1 MSLQYDDRNL
11 QKLFAAMDPKQRMK
25 ALKGAF
31 RKEANR
37 VRKAAVNNVRA
48 SIRSNRELE
57 KGVRALVFKRKAGFR
72 ITVGTKP
79 GSKKT
84 GKGKAG
90 YYVRQSIRKKYKDD
104 KERLK
109 KYEKPVLMWAD
120 IGTAQRRTKSATR
133 IWTRSRKGHSTGR
146 MKRYAIIAKTQNQVS
161 DSVTDSLHKEVVDS
175 IIRVSKKYGCK

>member
-11 QKLFAAMDPKQRMK
+11 QKLFVAMDPKQRMK

-48 SIRSNRELE
+48 SIRSDRDLE
-57 KGVRALVFKRKAGFR
+57 KGIRALVFKRKAGFR
-72 ITVGTKP
+72 VTVGTK
-79 GSKKT
+79 SANKN
-84 GKGKAG
+84 GKGESG
-90 YYVRQSIRKKYKDD
+90 FHTNRRG
-104 KERLK
+104 LK
-109 KYEKPVLMWAD
+109 KPILMWAD

>member
-1 MSLQYDDRNL
+1 MPLQYDDRNL
-11 QKLFAAMDPKQRMK
+11 QKLFVAMDPKQRMK

-48 SIRSNRELE
+48 SIRSDRDLE

-72 ITVGTKP
+72 VTVGTKNAN
-79 GSKKT
+79 KN
-84 GKGKAG
+84 GKGESG
-90 YYVRQSIRKKYKDD
+90 FHTNRRG
-104 KERLK
+104 LK
-109 KYEKPVLMWAD
+109 KPILMWAD